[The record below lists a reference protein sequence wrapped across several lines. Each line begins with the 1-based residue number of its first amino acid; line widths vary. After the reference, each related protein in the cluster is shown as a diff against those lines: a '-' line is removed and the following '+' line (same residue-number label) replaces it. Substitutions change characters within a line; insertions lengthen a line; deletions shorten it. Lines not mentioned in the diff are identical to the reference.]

1 MMDNFKIIIK
11 EYFTQILIGIG
22 NTLLLAL
29 VGTVVGFFLA
39 LIFANLRILKIEKR
53 DQLIVKIL
61 KRLEVLLVKSM

>member
-39 LIFANLRILKIEKR
+39 LIFANLRILKIENV
-53 DQLIVKIL
+53 IN
-61 KRLEVLLVKSM
+61 